1 MLSWSLI
8 SAKRLQGVYFYINY
22 IVYGFGAAAILHTA
36 IGDPSRAALLEKFE
50 KQIRVLKKMK
60 SLSPSQE
67 TIRAASSS

>member
-1 MLSWSLI
+1 MVLELLLSS
-8 SAKRLQGVYFYINY
+8 
-22 IVYGFGAAAILHTA
+22 